1 MGRVTETVKLVLL
14 SHLRKT
20 RFTNNDFD
28 AKQLLADLELLI
40 KILLT
45 VYINNTEKLHF
56 RRVPFLLR
64 NQLLSDLSIH

>member
-1 MGRVTETVKLVLL
+1 MGRVTETINLVLL
-14 SHLRKT
+14 SHIRKM

-28 AKQLLADLELLI
+28 AKQLLGHLELLI

-45 VYINNTEKLHF
+45 IYINNTKNLHF

-64 NQLLSDLSIH
+64 N